1 MYFVPLC
8 TTDLNTLQGE
18 ILRVATYDDKLYTND
33 IKEI

>member
-18 ILRVATYDDKLYTND
+18 ILRVATCDDEIYTND